1 MEYPGKDIRN
11 MKKKRIIA
19 AACVLALF
27 ALGGA
32 FVLMHAFDTT
42 DIPKLYLEG
51 DISGMESKED
61 EREIAFRYD
70 DGKSEVSGY
79 AKIKVQGTSSLE
91 YEKKNY
97 TLKFY
102 GDAEYGDKLEIDVGW
117 GPQSKY
123 CMKANWIDKTH
134 ARNVVT
140 AKLAGQMQEKYGLLM
155 DAPNHGA
162 IDGFPVEI
170 HSNGKF
176 LGLYTFNIPKDAWQ
190 FGMDEDNPDHIVIC
204 GDDWYDETFFKAMP
218 DFSTWEIEVGEESDE
233 TLEKMNRLFDFVINA
248 TDEEFGNNFH
258 EYLNLDAALNYYVM
272 SDIAYLIDNRAKNM
286 LIATYDGMEWYLSL
300 YDLDTSWGTDFAG
313 QELWPYKEELV
324 DMDQSNLFARM
335 ERSFPREL
343 AERYYELRADVLS
356 DANIMKTF
364 HEFRETIPE
373 LTLLR
378 EKLRWKKIPGYDYE
392 QIEDYLQ
399 TMPEMLDAK
408 YAQLM
413 AQE

>member
-1 MEYPGKDIRN
+1 
-11 MKKKRIIA
+11 MKKKWIIA
-19 AACVLALF
+19 AACVLTLIVLA
-27 ALGGA
+27 GA
-32 FVLMHAFDTT
+32 FVLKNAFDTT

-61 EREIAFRYD
+61 EREISFRYD
-70 DGKSEVSGY
+70 DGESEVSGY
-79 AKIKVQGTSSLE
+79 AKIKVQGTSSLK

-102 GDAEYGDKLEIDVGW
+102 EDAEYGDKLEIDVGW

-170 HSNGKF
+170 HSNDKF

-204 GDDWYDETFFKAMP
+204 GEVWDEVTFFEEMP
-218 DFSTWEIEVGEESDE
+218 NFESWEVEVGEASDE
-233 TLEKMNRLFDFVINA
+233 TLSKLNRLYDFVINS
-248 TDEEFGNNFH
+248 TDEEFRNNFH

-300 YDLDTSWGTDFAG
+300 YDLDTSWGTYFTG
-313 QELWPYKEELV
+313 EELWPYEDELIEI
-324 DMDQSNLFARM
+324 DQSNLFVRM
-335 ERSFPREL
+335 EQNFSKEL
-343 AERYYELRADVLS
+343 AERYYELRSTVLS
-356 DANIMKTF
+356 DDNIMKAF
-364 HEFRETIPE
+364 REFRETIPE
-373 LTLLR
+373 MTLLR

-399 TMPEMLDAK
+399 TVSGMLDAK

>member
-1 MEYPGKDIRN
+1 
-11 MKKKRIIA
+11 MKKKWIIA
-19 AACVLALF
+19 AVCVLAV
-27 ALGGA
+27 
-32 FVLMHAFDTT
+32 FVLAGALVLKNAFDTT

-70 DGKSEVSGY
+70 DGESEVSGY
-79 AKIKVQGTSSLE
+79 AKIKVQGTSSLK

-102 GDAEYGDKLEIDVGW
+102 EDAAYDNKLNIDVGW
-117 GPQSKY
+117 GPQNKY

-140 AKLAGQMQEKYGLLM
+140 AKLAGQMQEKYGLLTE
-155 DAPNHGA
+155 APNHGA

-204 GDDWYDETFFKAMP
+204 GEVWDEVTFFEAMP
-218 DFSTWEIEVGEESDE
+218 NFESWEVEVGEASDE
-233 TLEKMNRLFDFVINA
+233 TLSKLNRLYDFVINS
-248 TDEEFGNNFH
+248 TDEEFRNNFH

-286 LIATYDGMEWYLSL
+286 LVATYDGLEWYLSL
-300 YDLDTSWGTDFAG
+300 YDLDTSWGTDFMG
-313 QELWPYKEELV
+313 VELWPYEEELIEI
-324 DMDQSNLFARM
+324 DQSNLFVRM
-335 ERSFPREL
+335 EQNFSKEL
-343 AERYYELRADVLS
+343 AERYYELRSTVLS
-356 DANIMKTF
+356 DDNIMNAF

-373 LTLLR
+373 MTLLR

-399 TMPEMLDAK
+399 TVSGMLDTK

>member
-1 MEYPGKDIRN
+1 
-11 MKKKRIIA
+11 MKKKWIIA
-19 AACVLALF
+19 AVCVLAVVVL
-27 ALGGA
+27 AGA
-32 FVLMHAFDTT
+32 FVLKYAFDAT

-70 DGKSEVSGY
+70 DGGSVVSGY
-79 AKIKVQGTSSLE
+79 AKIKVQGTSSLK

-102 GDAEYGDKLEIDVGW
+102 EDAAYDNKLNIDVGW
-117 GPQSKY
+117 GPQNKY

-140 AKLAGQMQEKYGLLM
+140 AKLAGQMQEKYGLLTE
-155 DAPNHGA
+155 APNHGA

-204 GDDWYDETFFKAMP
+204 GEVWNEVTFFEKMP
-218 DFSTWEIEVGEESDE
+218 DFESWEVEVGEASDE
-233 TLEKMNRLFDFVINA
+233 TLSKLNRLYDFVINS
-248 TDEEFGNNFH
+248 TDEEFRNNFH

-286 LIATYDGMEWYLSL
+286 LVATYDGLEWYLSL
-300 YDLDTSWGTDFAG
+300 YDLDTSWGTDFTG
-313 QELWPYKEELV
+313 EELWPYKDELIEI
-324 DMDQSNLFARM
+324 DQSNLFVRM
-335 ERSFPREL
+335 EQNFSKQPSSFR
-343 AERYYELRADVLS
+343 
-356 DANIMKTF
+356 I
-364 HEFRETIPE
+364 FRI
-373 LTLLR
+373 
-378 EKLRWKKIPGYDYE
+378 
-392 QIEDYLQ
+392 
-399 TMPEMLDAK
+399 
-408 YAQLM
+408 
-413 AQE
+413 